1 MRSYQEHLKSTN
13 HLNKNFNLLK
23 KPILRSSAIFPFIVN
38 KNLNT
43 NILFLGY
50 WLIKRSI
57 KEIKIIISIRSEKGI
72 LLHRNSLK
80 VDKIQ
85 AFKISLKKI
94 LKVNNLINILTGSIE
109 LEVFSLED
117 LVYPYPAFVVNYES
131 NESSTV
137 VHTCGRI
144 YNDLEDFKTNTKIHT
159 PESGIDILPNKNFT
173 PFFSFVNGA
182 KTIKKETLNLKL
194 INFDGDFLKKKIN
207 LKNIAPYETKFIYFL
222 NNNEKKFFKNKKGTV
237 KIFHNFSN
245 FFPRFLSGNI
255 NKEKSISTLTHS
267 YFDTS
272 FQKEK
277 TTFWKNPSKS
287 LFFDSTIAIPI
298 FKDKDFSTEL
308 AIYPN
313 FPEKKISLDLEI
325 YDTSGK
331 ISGKIKSF
339 LKINKKLENPIYINV
354 NELVDKSTIILKKI
368 KKYFARIIINGN
380 GSLPARLK
388 FGLNIQHK
396 HKHKIPSNVC
406 FSAHVP
412 NLSVLKKPGTFKWGP
427 MLNKFNSIIAISN
440 ISNLKNNN
448 KSANLIL
455 KFWCEISEKCIERKV
470 SIKDNGSYW
479 YHLNDD
485 KKILNFLKTK
495 SGWVTIQSDNPFVNG
510 WYFELSNSGIVGAD
524 HLF

>member
-173 PFFSFVNGA
+173 PFFSFVN
-182 KTIKKETLNLKL
+182 
-194 INFDGDFLKKKIN
+194 
-207 LKNIAPYETKFIYFL
+207 
-222 NNNEKKFFKNKKGTV
+222 V
-237 KIFHNFSN
+237 SN
-245 FFPRFLSGNI
+245 
-255 NKEKSISTLTHS
+255 
-267 YFDTS
+267 
-272 FQKEK
+272 
-277 TTFWKNPSKS
+277 
-287 LFFDSTIAIPI
+287 A
-298 FKDKDFSTEL
+298 
-308 AIYPN
+308 
-313 FPEKKISLDLEI
+313 
-325 YDTSGK
+325 
-331 ISGKIKSF
+331 
-339 LKINKKLENPIYINV
+339 
-354 NELVDKSTIILKKI
+354 
-368 KKYFARIIINGN
+368 
-380 GSLPARLK
+380 
-388 FGLNIQHK
+388 
-396 HKHKIPSNVC
+396 
-406 FSAHVP
+406 
-412 NLSVLKKPGTFKWGP
+412 
-427 MLNKFNSIIAISN
+427 
-440 ISNLKNNN
+440 
-448 KSANLIL
+448 
-455 KFWCEISEKCIERKV
+455 
-470 SIKDNGSYW
+470 
-479 YHLNDD
+479 
-485 KKILNFLKTK
+485 
-495 SGWVTIQSDNPFVNG
+495 
-510 WYFELSNSGIVGAD
+510 
-524 HLF
+524 